1 MMLLPNLAVFNKHS
15 VNVCM
20 LLLRLI
26 HYYCSLDFIINP
38 VDGSVEAQIE
48 AGKRKAEMECFMKMA
63 GKWILKD
70 GTEAK
75 AISGTAFTAE

>member
-1 MMLLPNLAVFNKHS
+1 MFNKHS
-15 VNVCM
+15 VNVYM

-26 HYYCSLDFIINP
+26 HYYCSLDFILNP
-38 VDGSVEAQIE
+38 VDKSAEAQIE
-48 AGKRKAEMECFMKMA
+48 AGKRKAEMECFMKTA

>member
-1 MMLLPNLAVFNKHS
+1 MLNKNS
-15 VNVCM
+15 VNIYT
-20 LLLRLI
+20 LLLRLV
-26 HYYCSLDFIINP
+26 HCNSSLDFIINP

-48 AGKRKAEMECFMKMA
+48 AGKRKAETECFMKMA

>member
-1 MMLLPNLAVFNKHS
+1 MLNKHS
-15 VNVCM
+15 VNVYT

-26 HYYCSLDFIINP
+26 RYYRSLDFIFNS

-48 AGKRKAEMECFMKMA
+48 AGKRKAEMECFMKKA

>member
-1 MMLLPNLAVFNKHS
+1 MGFV
-15 VNVCM
+15 
-20 LLLRLI
+20 
-26 HYYCSLDFIINP
+26 INP

-70 GTEAK
+70 GAEAK